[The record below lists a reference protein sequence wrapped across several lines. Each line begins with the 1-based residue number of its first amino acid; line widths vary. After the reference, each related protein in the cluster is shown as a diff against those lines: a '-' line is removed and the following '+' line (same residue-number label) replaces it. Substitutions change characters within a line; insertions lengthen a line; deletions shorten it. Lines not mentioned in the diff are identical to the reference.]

1 MHIERIAEDEFFT
14 GLNKRIAELAG
25 EVEETAEKIRSNPD
39 SSTYHIDNFFH
50 PLKVMRQL
58 QRIRDKARAFKEN
71 EDEDV
76 VYVKKT
82 AEGEDTRYYY
92 LPKSKYDRSK
102 LAAII
107 RKMEEKQDTG
117 DDLGYI
123 S

>member
-1 MHIERIAEDEFFT
+1 MHIERIPEEEFFQ
-14 GLNKRIAELAG
+14 GLNERIAELADT
-25 EVEETAEKIRSNPD
+25 VAETAEKIRSNPD

-50 PLKVMRQL
+50 PLKVMQQL

-82 AEGEDTRYYY
+82 AEDENPKYYY
-92 LPKSKYDRSK
+92 LPQSKYDRSR

-107 RKMEEKQDTG
+107 QQMEEKQDSS

>member
-1 MHIERIAEDEFFT
+1 MHIERIPEEEFFQ
-14 GLNKRIAELAG
+14 GLNERIAELAG
-25 EVEETAEKIRSNPD
+25 AVAETAEKIRANPD

-71 EDEDV
+71 ENEDV

-82 AEGEDTRYYY
+82 AEDEDAKYYY
-92 LPKSKYDRSK
+92 LPQSRYDRSR

-107 RKMEEKQDTG
+107 QQMEEKQDTG